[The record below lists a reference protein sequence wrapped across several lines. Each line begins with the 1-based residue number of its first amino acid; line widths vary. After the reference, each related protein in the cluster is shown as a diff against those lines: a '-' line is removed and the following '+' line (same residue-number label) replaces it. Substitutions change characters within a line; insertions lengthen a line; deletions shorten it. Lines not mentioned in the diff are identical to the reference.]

1 MRGCGVSLRLSAC
14 EFWTLSFRD
23 GPKDQTSNLESPS
36 SGPKVRSGANG
47 QLIHGPSLLKHGGRS
62 ITPLLAALLLHCRL
76 VSVSIVT
83 APLERER
90 VLGIDPAIGVSTARR
105 GHALGVAG
113 ELAIARI
120 APYAPLQTIAIRPRR
135 VRRKTI
141 GLSLGWPSCQNH
153 TYRQN
158 CQSQSAHW
166 NLLEAGTTL
175 VHLCSGQY

>member
-1 MRGCGVSLRLSAC
+1 MRGCGVSLRPSAC
-14 EFWTLSFRD
+14 EFWTLSLRD

-113 ELAIARI
+113 ELAIAGI
-120 APYAPLQTIAIRPRR
+120 APYAPLQAVAILY
-135 VRRKTI
+135 
-141 GLSLGWPSCQNH
+141 GLASVAA
-153 TYRQN
+153 TTT
-158 CQSQSAHW
+158 AT
-166 NLLEAGTTL
+166 AGTSQRHRWRNQANGRNLKWTPEL
-175 VHLCSGQY
+175 GPGIAEVKV